1 MWRNHLKKW
10 WKNVH
15 EKFIYQNE
23 IMKGVRVCEKC
34 IFKVKQ
40 NVNFLEFLW
49 TYENYFLKIEV
60 KQQIKSAKGRDPDL
74 NISASQNRHEKVF
87 YDR

>member
-1 MWRNHLKKW
+1 MT
-10 WKNVH
+10 NV
-15 EKFIYQNE
+15 
-23 IMKGVRVCEKC
+23 
-34 IFKVKQ
+34 Q